1 MLPAQLNNFASECIE
16 NLLEEIEDDES
27 FLIRN
32 LGMLSKLV
40 RILGFNKSTLSAD
53 QADKITQKIL
63 AQKDKVLEWEQA
75 LFVSIP
81 DLPRLIDYLAR
92 SSFKKD
98 EEIVEEEGQ
107 EGEENGGKDYK
118 ELKAL
123 EV

>member
-92 SSFKKD
+92 SSIKKD
-98 EEIVEEEGQ
+98 EDIVEEEGQ
-107 EGEENGGKDYK
+107 EGEEHGGKDYK